1 MKKTLWL
8 ITLGLIFSAQA
19 EAKNASGADEGV
31 TVEMSAANSVVAE
44 TRTQRDAR
52 MAWWREAKFGLF
64 IHWGVYAVPAG
75 KYGDQ
80 DNYGEWIMWNTKMS
94 PTEYQGYAKKF
105 NPVKYNP
112 DQWAKIAKDAG
123 MRYMV
128 ITSKH
133 HDGFALFPSKAS
145 KWNVVDATAYGKDL
159 LGPLVKAAH
168 DQDLKIGFY
177 YSHAQDWGNRGGAI
191 KAFKEGD
198 GWDESQKGTFD
209 SYLEKTAMPQI
220 REILTQYPIDVLWWD
235 TPLHMYKPRAEPIAK
250 LIKEISPNLI
260 SNTRLGGGFGDY
272 HIAEQF
278 VPSTGL
284 KGDWETCMT
293 LNKHWGYNAA
303 DQNWKSSSELIQ
315 KLIGICA
322 KGGNFLLNV
331 GPTAEGEIPEES
343 VKRLNEVGQWL
354 KVNGESIYGTTAG
367 PFTFL
372 SWGAATQKNQT
383 VYLHVFN
390 WPANGE
396 LRLPLHSKIKST
408 KLLVDPSKELKITQ
422 DAAGTIIYLPKQA
435 PDSVASVIKLEV
447 AEEPVVEPIAS
458 FNKKLIATSQ
468 SSKNPITA
476 AQDGDATQYWEA
488 AAEDKNAYLEYD
500 LGKPTLIHALA
511 VDEPDRWPRY
521 KQVIRI
527 EIETAQGWSQLLTA
541 PTNGHG
547 QLFRFPEIKVQKIR
561 LHVQREL
568 GPAGVAEWQVYSPE

>member
-1 MKKTLWL
+1 MNKTLL
-8 ITLGLIFSAQA
+8 LLFLGLIVSAPA
-19 EAKNASGADEGV
+19 EAKTTSAADEGV
-31 TVEMSAANSVVAE
+31 TVEMSSANSVVAE
-44 TRTQRDAR
+44 TREQRDTR

-75 KYGDQ
+75 KYGDV
-80 DNYGEWIMWNTKMS
+80 DTYGEWIMWNTKMS
-94 PTEYQGYAKKF
+94 PTEYRGYAKKF

-112 DQWAKIAKDAG
+112 EQWVKIAKDAG
-123 MRYMV
+123 MRYIV

-145 KWNVVDATAYGKDL
+145 SWNVVDATAYGKDL

-209 SYLEKTAMPQI
+209 SYLEKTAIPQV

-235 TPLHMYKPRAEPIAK
+235 TPIHMYKPRAEPIAK
-250 LIKEISPNLI
+250 LIKEMSPNI
-260 SNTRLGGGFGDY
+260 VSNTRLGGGFGDY

-303 DQNWKSSSELIQ
+303 DHNWKSSTELIQ

-343 VKRLNEVGQWL
+343 VKRLYDVGEWL
-354 KVNGESIYGTTAG
+354 KENGESIYGTTAG
-367 PFTFL
+367 PFPFL
-372 SWGAATQKNQT
+372 SWGAATRKNQII
-383 VYLHVFN
+383 YLHVFD
-390 WPANGE
+390 WPKNGE
-396 LRLPLHSKIKST
+396 LRLPLLSKIKKT
-408 KLLVDPSKELKITQ
+408 TLLTDPSNELKFSQ
-422 DAAGTIIYLPKQA
+422 SEVGTIIQLPQQA
-435 PDSVASVIKLEV
+435 PSKSASVIKLEV
-447 AEEPVVEPIAS
+447 AEEPVVVPIAS
-458 FNKKLIATSQ
+458 LNKKLIATSE
-468 SSKNPITA
+468 SPKNPLA
-476 AQDGDATQYWEA
+476 AARDGDATKYWEA
-488 AAEDKNAYLEYD
+488 GPNDKNVYLEYD
-500 LGKPTLIHALA
+500 LGKPTPVHALA

-521 KQVIRI
+521 KQDIRV
-527 EIETAQGWSQLLTA
+527 EIETDKGWTQLLA
-541 PTNGHG
+541 AQSNGHG
-547 QLFRFPEIKVQKIR
+547 QLFKFPEVKVQKIR
-561 LHVQREL
+561 LHLKREL
-568 GPAGVAEWQVYSPE
+568 GPPGVAEWQVYSPE

>member
-1 MKKTLWL
+1 MNKTLL
-8 ITLGLIFSAQA
+8 LLFLGLIVTAPA
-19 EAKNASGADEGV
+19 EAKTTSAADEGV
-31 TVEMSAANSVVAE
+31 TVEMSSANSVVAE
-44 TRTQRDAR
+44 TREQRDTR

-75 KYGDQ
+75 KYGDV
-80 DNYGEWIMWNTKMS
+80 DTYGEWIMWNTKMS
-94 PTEYQGYAKKF
+94 PTEYRGYAKKF

-112 DQWAKIAKDAG
+112 EQWVKIAKDAG
-123 MRYMV
+123 MRYIV

-145 KWNVVDATAYGKDL
+145 SWNVVDATAYGKDL

-209 SYLEKTAMPQI
+209 SYLEKTAIPQV

-235 TPLHMYKPRAEPIAK
+235 TPIHMYKPRAEPIAK
-250 LIKEISPNLI
+250 LIKEMSPNI
-260 SNTRLGGGFGDY
+260 VSNTRLGGGFGDY

-303 DQNWKSSSELIQ
+303 DHNWKSSTELIQ

-343 VKRLNEVGQWL
+343 VKRLYDVGEWL
-354 KVNGESIYGTTAG
+354 KENGESIYGTTAG
-367 PFTFL
+367 PFPFL
-372 SWGAATQKNQT
+372 SWGAATRKNQII
-383 VYLHVFN
+383 YLHVFD
-390 WPANGE
+390 WPKNGE
-396 LRLPLHSKIKST
+396 LRLPLLSKIKKT
-408 KLLVDPSKELKITQ
+408 TLLTDPSNELKFSQ
-422 DAAGTIIYLPKQA
+422 SEVGTIIQLPQQA
-435 PDSVASVIKLEV
+435 PSKSASVIKLEV
-447 AEEPVVEPIAS
+447 AEEPVVVPIAS
-458 FNKKLIATSQ
+458 LNKKLIATSE
-468 SSKNPITA
+468 SPKNPLA
-476 AQDGDATQYWEA
+476 AARDGDATKYWEA
-488 AAEDKNAYLEYD
+488 GPNDKNVYLEYD
-500 LGKPTLIHALA
+500 LGKPTPVHALA

-521 KQVIRI
+521 KQDIRV
-527 EIETAQGWSQLLTA
+527 EIETDKGWTQLLA
-541 PTNGHG
+541 AQSNGHG
-547 QLFRFPEIKVQKIR
+547 QLFKFPEVKVQKIR
-561 LHVQREL
+561 LHLKREL
-568 GPAGVAEWQVYSPE
+568 GPPGVADWQVYSPE